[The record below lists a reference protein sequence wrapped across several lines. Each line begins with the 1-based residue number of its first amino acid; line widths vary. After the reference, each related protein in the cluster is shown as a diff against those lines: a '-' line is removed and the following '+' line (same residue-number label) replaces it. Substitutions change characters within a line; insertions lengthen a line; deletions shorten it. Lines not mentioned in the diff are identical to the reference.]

1 MGKIEGINIINV
13 FYNKTP
19 EQKKEIIEFWLKE
32 KAIQNIEAA
41 KKRVEEVSQIA
52 RDKGTGEI
60 VAITT
65 TYEQFNKQ
73 LENFFFYLRV
83 FTGEKARQLT
93 IAKTLVNTIKDFL
106 EKNFVAGKITRSIGM
121 IMEVESKILQVH
133 KNEAVWPA
141 TKFVYIGKN
150 EKGDHVRVYYF
161 KDARI
166 S

>member
-1 MGKIEGINIINV
+1 MKKIEGINIINV
-13 FYNKTP
+13 FYEKTP
-19 EQKKEIIEFWLKE
+19 EQKKEIIDFWIKE
-32 KAIQNIEAA
+32 KAILDMEAA

-52 RDKGTGEI
+52 RDKGTDEI
-60 VAITT
+60 LAITT

-73 LENFFFYLRV
+73 LENFFYYLRV
-83 FTGEKARQLT
+83 FTAERARQLK
-93 IAKTLVNTIKDFL
+93 IAITLVNTIKHFL
-106 EKNFVAGKITRSIGM
+106 EERFVAGKITRSIGM
-121 IMEVESKILQVH
+121 IMEVENKILQTH